1 MKTASLVLTIFV
13 FALLT
18 QLVSAEP
25 FIWKGIEFVDQK
37 AFLETGRRCAT
48 VHPDE
53 LEAATIDKQID
64 DYSSSKVFSA
74 VTGGTIRVHFHVIR
88 KGKGV
93 NNGNVTS
100 TMINN
105 QIDVLNK
112 AYGPYGWNFKLASV
126 NRRTNSSWY
135 HLSYGS
141 TAEAEMKNSL
151 RKGSANDLN
160 IYSANPGGGVL
171 GWATFPWKYA
181 NNPKNDGV
189 VVLYSSLPNG
199 TAYPYNLGDTVTHEV
214 GHWMGLYHT
223 FQRGCN
229 NKDKVRDTPAERS
242 PAYGCPTGRDTCTGG
257 GIDPIR
263 NFMDYTDDS
272 CMNTFTPGQ
281 DKRMGK
287 VYTIYR
293 FWQ

>member
-13 FALLT
+13 FTVLP

-25 FIWKGIEFVDQK
+25 FVWKGIEFVDQN

-53 LEAATIDKQID
+53 QEAATIDKQIH

-88 KGKGV
+88 KGKGI
-93 NNGNVTS
+93 NNGNVSS

-112 AYGPYGWNFKLASV
+112 AYGSYGWNFKLASV
-126 NRRTNSSWY
+126 NRKTNSSWY
-135 HLSYGS
+135 YLSYGS
-141 TAEAEMKNSL
+141 TAEAQMKNAL
-151 RKGSANDLN
+151 RRGSANDLN

-189 VVLYSSLPNG
+189 VVLYSSLPDG
-199 TAYPYNLGDTVTHEV
+199 TAYPYNLGDTLTHEV

-242 PAYGCPTGRDTCTGG
+242 PAYGCPTGRDTCIGG
-257 GIDPIR
+257 GLDPVR

-281 DKRMGK
+281 DKRMDK

-293 FWQ
+293 YAQ